1 MLPVAKTGER
11 ELIRHSPIRTAKP
24 NKSIR
29 PKMKPPKRKKS
40 KNSFKFLK
48 DAFEEAFD
56 FIEDIFD

>member
-29 PKMKPPKRKKS
+29 PKMKSPKRKKS
-40 KNSFKFLK
+40 KNSFMFLK

-56 FIEDIFD
+56 SIEDIFD